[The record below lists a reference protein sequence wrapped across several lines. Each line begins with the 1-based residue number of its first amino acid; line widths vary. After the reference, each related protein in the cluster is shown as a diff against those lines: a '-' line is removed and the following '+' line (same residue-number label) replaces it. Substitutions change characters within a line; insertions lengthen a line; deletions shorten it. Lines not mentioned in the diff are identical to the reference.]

1 MYLNDSKPKFYAI
14 ILIVIGAF
22 MIVFELLHSFSFS
35 IVGLVTLIM
44 GIGLLTVISTMAEEI
59 RSLRSELFDVR
70 KIAENSSDSSRGP
83 RSYD

>member
-1 MYLNDSKPKFYAI
+1 ML
-14 ILIVIGAF
+14 
-22 MIVFELLHSFSFS
+22 IVFELLHSFSFS
-35 IVGLVTLIM
+35 IIGLVTLIM